1 MQYEFRGKSL
11 REAVQKAV
19 AKDLSRKQIPEA
31 WAPPLTW
38 GPWYPIMDVWASPG
52 GDVYIDVSF
61 DTVSDAPSAFEVEIA
76 HGSGKEDVLSSSG
89 PGSETYVIPHQPD
102 HSAFVTTLYL
112 RARSFTFGQVLDVQA
127 SYDTGRNRAESE
139 KFYVWRTKLD
149 DKVRP
154 SHAANHGKIFSWDNP
169 PDTGHPGEDYG
180 CRCEAKPL

>member
-61 DTVSDAPSAFEVEIA
+61 DTVSDAPSAFEV
-76 HGSGKEDVLSSSG
+76 
-89 PGSETYVIPHQPD
+89 
-102 HSAFVTTLYL
+102 
-112 RARSFTFGQVLDVQA
+112 
-127 SYDTGRNRAESE
+127 
-139 KFYVWRTKLD
+139 
-149 DKVRP
+149 
-154 SHAANHGKIFSWDNP
+154 
-169 PDTGHPGEDYG
+169 
-180 CRCEAKPL
+180 